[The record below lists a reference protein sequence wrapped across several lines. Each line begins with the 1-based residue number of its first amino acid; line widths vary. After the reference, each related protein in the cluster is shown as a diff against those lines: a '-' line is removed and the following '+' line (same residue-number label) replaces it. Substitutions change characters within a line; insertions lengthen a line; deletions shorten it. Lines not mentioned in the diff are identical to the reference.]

1 MEQINIISI
10 SGGKDSTA
18 LWLYAIERGVEVTT
32 VFADTGHEHPKTYE
46 YIEYLQ
52 KKIGPITVVKADFRV
67 QILRKREYIQ
77 TKWREQGITEDVIQ
91 EALEVLQ
98 PTGTPFLD
106 LCLWKGRFPSTK
118 APFCTQE
125 LKIRPIM
132 EKVYIP
138 NFEQGKQIV
147 SWQGIR
153 ADESKKRS
161 KMPEREDTPEG
172 FEIYRPLIKWTVE
185 DVFAMH
191 NKYGIEPNPLYKE
204 GMNRVGCMPC
214 INSNKWEIYEIA
226 RRYPEVI
233 ERISLW
239 EKIIAKASKRGAS
252 SFFPHS
258 EIAGYNIHDYVEW
271 SKTSFGG
278 LQYDLEKLIGFDKI
292 PMCSSQYGLCE

>member
-1 MEQINIISI
+1 MDVVNVLSI

-18 LWLYAIERGVEVTT
+18 LWLHAIERGVEVLT
-32 VFADTGHEHPKTYE
+32 VFADTGHEHQKTYE
-46 YIEYLQ
+46 YIDYLQ
-52 KKIGPITVVKADFRV
+52 RELGPIKIVKADFTE
-67 QILRKREYIQ
+67 QILRKREFIQ
-77 TKWREQGITEDVIQ
+77 TKWREQGIDEDIIQ
-91 EALEVLQ
+91 DALGVLK
-98 PTGTPFLD
+98 PTRIPFLD

-132 EKVYIP
+132 EQIYIP
-138 NFEQGKQIV
+138 LFEEGKHII

-153 ADESKKRS
+153 AEESEKRS
-161 KMPEREDTPEG
+161 RLGEREDTPEG
-172 FEIYRPLIKWTVE
+172 FEIYRPLIKWSAD
-185 DVFAMH
+185 DVFATH
-191 NKYGIEPNPLYKE
+191 RKHGIYPNPLYKE

-233 ERISLW
+233 ERIDQW

-252 SFFPHS
+252 SFFPHN

-278 LQYDLEKLIGFDKI
+278 IQYDLEKLLGFNEI